1 MNWIIFYEMDQNELV
16 FLNDFLTHI
25 NYKEKKK
32 KKSIEK
38 D

>member
-1 MNWIIFYEMDQNELV
+1 MDQNELV

-32 KKSIEK
+32 KNSIE
-38 D
+38 